1 MTTPKPQDEHR
12 LPMLPRTAAG
22 TDAEALRRLRRFHVD
37 PETAADDAR
46 NVGVLPALLA
56 PYGQTEELRTDAPF
70 FVGTPGEEGALC
82 LTLPDLL
89 ARIAPAAEAAR
100 LLADNLP
107 RLERQI
113 RRHAAEAGVP
123 VEARELLK
131 QAAEGLLEEL
141 DLGADRGR
149 LEGDLEALLAEV
161 PAGGRFLP
169 FDADTPLHLLLAAAA
184 SRLGPAREAFA
195 AEVRELAELLGGMLE
210 ADRRKG
216 AAGREAGALGAGMGQ
231 AGGSLINPEALAG
244 VVQSR
249 RGGSTLAPER
259 RASLE
264 NALAA
269 LGEVTAEPASLVLV
283 HDAAEGAPLG
293 LEGVR
298 AVESEEPLAA
308 AAELF
313 DEEAEKLARVL
324 RAVRVARLETQGKYD
339 PERHDPWLARLDWQ
353 AFSREEMALLPPVVA
368 RVGAETAARG
378 GMLALSRLLLSGRP
392 VQVLMTVDPAAD
404 PGAAEDDP
412 LSGFRFEPAYLGV
425 SHREAWVQQGSAA
438 RPAQLMDGFRRAL
451 AGTRGALHVA
461 AVPPVDAPTKK
472 TDSKKTDSTKTDSR
486 AAGRRAL
493 AWLAAGAALEGRAHP
508 VFRYDPE
515 AGASWARRFDFTGN
529 PEPEEDW
536 PRGQLAC
543 RREDGQE
550 QTLDLTFTFADFA
563 LLSPLYR
570 GHFQPVPEGVP
581 EAELTPLAEWLEELE
596 ETHTVPFVWG
606 VDSGSL
612 LRLAVSRPLA
622 LACRD
627 RLGFWRTLQE
637 LAGVKSEYVRE
648 AQQRAEEEA
657 ERRLAEERERL
668 AAEHTAELERVRAT
682 AAEEVANRLTA
693 ALLELDV
700 SAFAG
705 SAAGV
710 GFGDGFAGQSVDE
723 VTQTLLALVDPQTL
737 AAETAAPGGPQ
748 VEEMAAEL
756 MKLVG
761 SEPTTP
767 QGA

>member
-1 MTTPKPQDEHR
+1 MTTPKPQDENR
-12 LPMLPRTAAG
+12 LPMLPRAAAG

-37 PETAADDAR
+37 PGTAADDTLNA
-46 NVGVLPALLA
+46 GVLPALLA
-56 PYGQTEELRTDAPF
+56 PYGQVEELRTDAPF

-89 ARIAPAAEAAR
+89 TRLAPAVEASR
-100 LLADNLP
+100 VLADNLP

-113 RRHAAEAGVP
+113 RRRAAQAGAP
-123 VEARELLK
+123 VEARELLQ
-131 QAAEGLLEEL
+131 QAGEGLLEEL
-141 DLGADRGR
+141 DLGADDHGR
-149 LEGDLEALLAEV
+149 LEGDLEALLAEM

-231 AGGSLINPEALAG
+231 AAGSLINPEALAG

-249 RGGSTLAPER
+249 RGVSTLAPER

-264 NALAA
+264 QALAA

-353 AFSREEMALLPPVVA
+353 AFSREEMALLPTVVV
-368 RVGAETAARG
+368 RVGAEAAARG

-438 RPAQLMDGFRRAL
+438 RPAQLMEGFRRAL

-461 AVPPVDAPTKK
+461 AVPPPVDATEK
-472 TDSKKTDSTKTDSR
+472 TDSK
-486 AAGRRAL
+486 AAGSRGL

-536 PRGQLAC
+536 PRGTLAC

-550 QTLDLTFTFADFA
+550 QTLELTFTFADFA

-570 GHFQPVPEGVP
+570 GHFQPVAEGVP
-581 EAELTPLAEWLEELE
+581 EAELTPLAEWLEEPE

-606 VDSGSL
+606 VGTGKL

-648 AQQRAEEEA
+648 AQQRAAEEA

-668 AAEHTAELERVRAT
+668 AAEHAAELERVRAT

-700 SAFAG
+700 AAFAAP
-705 SAAGV
+705 AAGA
-710 GFGDGFAGQSVDE
+710 GFGDGFAGKSVDE
-723 VTQTLLALVDPQTL
+723 VTRTLLTLVDPETL
-737 AAETAAPGGPQ
+737 ATETAAPGGAQ
-748 VEEMAAEL
+748 VDEMAAEL
-756 MKLVG
+756 LKLVG
-761 SEPTTP
+761 SELEE
-767 QGA
+767 A